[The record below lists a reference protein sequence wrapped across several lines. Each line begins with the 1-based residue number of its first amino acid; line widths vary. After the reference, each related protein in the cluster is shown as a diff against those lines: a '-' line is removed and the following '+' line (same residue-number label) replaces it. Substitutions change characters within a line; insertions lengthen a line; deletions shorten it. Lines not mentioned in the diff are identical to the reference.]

1 MFSKSNLLATLVGFL
16 AMFLVGYAL
25 WGVALTDFFAGHSTN
40 DVMKDPPDLM
50 FIALGNLISAFVI
63 STLYGKWAGATYGA
77 GSGFSFGV
85 WIGIFTGLGIGLLMY
100 GTSEIMDL
108 SGYLVEA
115 IVEILFYG
123 LIGAIIGWIY
133 KKTTPKAVSV

>member
-1 MFSKSNLLATLVGFL
+1 
-16 AMFLVGYAL
+16 
-25 WGVALTDFFAGHSTN
+25 
-40 DVMKDPPDLM
+40 
-50 FIALGNLISAFVI
+50 
-63 STLYGKWAGATYGA
+63 
-77 GSGFSFGV
+77 
-85 WIGIFTGLGIGLLMY
+85 
-100 GTSEIMDL
+100 MDL